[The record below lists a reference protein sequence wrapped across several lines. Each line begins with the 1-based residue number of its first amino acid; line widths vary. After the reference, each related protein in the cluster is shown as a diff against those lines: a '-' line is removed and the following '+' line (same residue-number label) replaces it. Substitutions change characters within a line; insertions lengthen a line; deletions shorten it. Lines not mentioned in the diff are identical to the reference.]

1 MKMSGKIAMIL
12 AGVILLLHSF
22 LPHNHHNEISEE
34 EHLEV
39 HEEAS
44 SVIDYILLA
53 FHNNPGKNHL
63 EEFKNSQQYQLQFL
77 LLANVPSFDFG
88 SPLLLETQESHTTH
102 TYHFLRQTQYHS
114 LQFRGPPA

>member
-1 MKMSGKIAMIL
+1 MKRSGKIAMIL

-44 SVIDYILLA
+44 SILDYILLA

-63 EEFKNSQQYQLQFL
+63 EEFKSSQQYQLQFL
-77 LLANVPSFDFG
+77 LVTSVPSFDFAL
-88 SPLLLETQESHTTH
+88 SPVLEVIESHPAY
-102 TYHFLRQTQYHS
+102 TYHFPRQTHYES